1 MNFPYLK
8 KKKTTKN
15 INKYFCDP
23 NRKAVLFFE
32 KLTNNKITL
41 KSKKILDRWKKTL
54 GKHFQHFMVP

>member
-41 KSKKILDRWKKTL
+41 KSKKNTRQMEKDPW
-54 GKHFQHFMVP
+54 